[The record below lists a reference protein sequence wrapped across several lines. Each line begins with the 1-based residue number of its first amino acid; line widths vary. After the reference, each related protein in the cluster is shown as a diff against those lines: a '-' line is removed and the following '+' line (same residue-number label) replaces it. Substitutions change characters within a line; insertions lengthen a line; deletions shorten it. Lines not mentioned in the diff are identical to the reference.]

1 MLVRRI
7 SAAAALLGVGLAAQ
21 ASAAGTPVK
30 VTATQPVAITPA
42 PATASA
48 ADAAPSGPVGKVEI
62 KELVFDAGKVDR
74 GTDVSHAFT
83 IKNVGPGDLTVDAK
97 PG

>member
-1 MLVRRI
+1 MSLHAPINKAI
-7 SAAAALLGVGLAAQ
+7 SLATFFCLTLAP
-21 ASAAGTPVK
+21 AD
-30 VTATQPVAITPA
+30 TPA

>member
-7 SAAAALLGVGLAAQ
+7 SAAAAFLGVGLAAQ

-30 VTATQPVAITPA
+30 VTATKPVAVTPA
-42 PATASA
+42 PAAPA
-48 ADAAPSGPVGKVEI
+48 AAASGPVGKVEI
-62 KELVFDAGKVDR
+62 KETVFDAGSVDR

-83 IKNVGPGDLTVDAK
+83 IKNIGQGDLTVDAK

>member
-7 SAAAALLGVGLAAQ
+7 TAAAAFLGVGLAAQ

-30 VTATQPVAITPA
+30 VTATKPEAVTPA
-42 PATASA
+42 PAAPA
-48 ADAAPSGPVGKVEI
+48 AAVSGPVGKVEI
-62 KELVFDAGKVDR
+62 KETVFDAGSVDR

-83 IKNVGPGDLTVDAK
+83 IKNIGQGDLTVDAK

>member
-7 SAAAALLGVGLAAQ
+7 TAAAAFLGVGLAAQ

-30 VTATQPVAITPA
+30 VTATKPVAVTPA
-42 PATASA
+42 PAAP
-48 ADAAPSGPVGKVEI
+48 AAPAAAASGPVGKVEI
-62 KELVFDAGKVDR
+62 KETVFDAGSVDR

-83 IKNVGPGDLTVDAK
+83 IKNLGQGDLTVDAK